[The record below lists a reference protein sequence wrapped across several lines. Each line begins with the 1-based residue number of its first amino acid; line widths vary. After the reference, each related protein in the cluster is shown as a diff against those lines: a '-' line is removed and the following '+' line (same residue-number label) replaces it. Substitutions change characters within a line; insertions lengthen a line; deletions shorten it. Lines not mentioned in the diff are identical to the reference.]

1 MLNFQEKNMNKA
13 FFAFPVVVLSLTAHL
28 AFAADD
34 SAASAAGASAA
45 DASAKQAKQARI
57 FKAADT
63 NGDGGLSRD
72 ELAKTTSL
80 QFDIIKANF
89 EQMDINKDGKVTPEE
104 RDTWVEAQRK
114 AQLEQMDANHDG
126 TVTPEERDAW
136 VKKQRYLFGK

>member
-1 MLNFQEKNMNKA
+1 MNKA
-13 FFAFPVVVLSLTAHL
+13 IFAFLIVASLTTHL

-34 SAASAAGASAA
+34 SAASAA
-45 DASAKQAKQARI
+45 SAKQAKEARK

-72 ELAKTTSL
+72 ELAKTTVL
-80 QFDIIKANF
+80 QFELIKANF
-89 EQMDINKDGKVTPEE
+89 DQMDANKDGKVTPEE
-104 RDTWVEAQRK
+104 QGAWVEAQRK
-114 AQLEQMDANHDG
+114 AQLEQMDANKDG